1 MRKIFSYVLKAL
13 LFIGIVYAEP
23 ESKVEALEGKKRES
37 SLDKKIRQELKNKEL
52 KNKELKNK
60 ELKNKELKN
69 KELKNKELK
78 NKELK
83 NKELKNKELK
93 NKELKNK
100 EEKKNTEEKK
110 EIKAKRKPRAEVHH
124 GDAKNPTQKIT
135 PSKIKEG
142 TKGVQNQ
149 GTQNQGVQN
158 NAPKL
163 EEKETTP
170 QTLEKKGSSPSSQF
184 NSIFGN
190 PNDATN
196 NTLEDKVV
204 GGISLLVNGSPI
216 TLYQIQEEQKKSKV
230 SKAQARDRLIAERI
244 KNQEIERLKIHVGD
258 DKLDQE
264 MAMMAQQ
271 QGMDLDRFKQM
282 LMAEGHY
289 KLYRDQ
295 LKEHLE
301 MQELLRNILLTNVD
315 TSSETKM
322 REYYNKHKDQFSIP
336 TEIETVRYTS
346 TNQEDL
352 ERAMADPNLE
362 VPGVS
367 KANEKIEMKTL
378 NPQIAQVFISHEQGS
393 FTPIMNGG
401 GGQFIT
407 FYIKEKKGKNEVSF
421 SQAKQFIAQKLVE
434 ESKDKI
440 LEEHFEKL
448 RVKSRI
454 VMIRE

>member
-1 MRKIFSYVLKAL
+1 MRKIFSYISKVL
-13 LFIGIVYAEP
+13 LFIGVVYAEP
-23 ESKVEALEGKKRES
+23 DSKVEALEGRKQES
-37 SLDKKIRQELKNKEL
+37 SLDKKIRQELKNNEL

-60 ELKNKELKN
+60 D
-69 KELKNKELK
+69 
-78 NKELK
+78 
-83 NKELKNKELK
+83 
-93 NKELKNK
+93 LKNK

-110 EIKAKRKPRAEVHH
+110 TTKTRAKPRAEVHH
-124 GDAKNPTQKIT
+124 GDTKNPTPKIT
-135 PSKIKEG
+135 PPKIKG
-142 TKGVQNQ
+142 SSKGVQNQ
-149 GTQNQGVQN
+149 GMQNQGVQS
-158 NAPKL
+158 NAPKP
-163 EEKETTP
+163 EKKDTTP
-170 QTLEKKGSSPSSQF
+170 QATEKNKETSPSSQF

-190 PNDATN
+190 PNNATN

-216 TLYQIQEEQKKSKV
+216 TLYQIQEEQEKSKV

-244 KNQEIERLKIHVGD
+244 KNQEIERLKIHVDD

-271 QGMDLDRFKQM
+271 QGMDLDHFKQM

-322 REYYNKHKDQFSIP
+322 REYYNKHKEQFSIP

-352 ERAMADPNLE
+352 ERAMSNPNLE

-393 FTPIMNGG
+393 FTPVMNGG

>member
-1 MRKIFSYVLKAL
+1 MRKIFSYISKVL
-13 LFIGIVYAEP
+13 LFIGVVYAEP
-23 ESKVEALEGKKRES
+23 DSKVEALEGRKQES

-60 ELKNKELKN
+60 DLKNK
-69 KELKNKELK
+69 
-78 NKELK
+78 
-83 NKELKNKELK
+83 
-93 NKELKNK
+93 K
-100 EEKKNTEEKK
+100 EEKKNPEEKK
-110 EIKAKRKPRAEVHH
+110 ETKAKRKPRAEVHH
-124 GDAKNPTQKIT
+124 GDAKNPTPKIT
-135 PSKIKEG
+135 PPKIKG
-142 TKGVQNQ
+142 SGKGVQNQ
-149 GTQNQGVQN
+149 GMQNQGVQN

-163 EEKETTP
+163 EEKDTTP
-170 QTLEKKGSSPSSQF
+170 QATEKNKEASPSSQF

-190 PNDATN
+190 PNNATN

-244 KNQEIERLKIHVGD
+244 KNQEIERLKIHVDD

-271 QGMDLDRFKQM
+271 QGMDLDHFKQM

-322 REYYNKHKDQFSIP
+322 REYYNKHKEQFSIP

-362 VPGVS
+362 IPGVS

>member
-1 MRKIFSYVLKAL
+1 MRKIFSYVLRAL

-23 ESKVEALEGKKRES
+23 ESKVEALEGRKQES
-37 SLDKKIRQELKNKEL
+37 SLDKKIRQELKNKDL
-52 KNKELKNK
+52 KNK
-60 ELKNKELKN
+60 
-69 KELKNKELK
+69 
-78 NKELK
+78 
-83 NKELKNKELK
+83 
-93 NKELKNK
+93 K
-100 EEKKNTEEKK
+100 EEKKET
-110 EIKAKRKPRAEVHH
+110 KAKRKPRAEVHH

-135 PSKIKEG
+135 PPKIKEG
-142 TKGVQNQ
+142 AKGV
-149 GTQNQGVQN
+149 QNQGVQN

-163 EEKETTP
+163 EEKETTS

-190 PNDATN
+190 PNNATN

-244 KNQEIERLKIHVGD
+244 KNQEIERLKIHVDD

-271 QGMDLDRFKQM
+271 QGMDLDHFKQM

-322 REYYNKHKDQFSIP
+322 REYYNKHKEQFSIP

-362 VPGVS
+362 IPGVS

-393 FTPIMNGG
+393 FTPVMNGG

>member
-13 LFIGIVYAEP
+13 LFFGIAHAEP
-23 ESKVEALEGKKRES
+23 ESKVEALEGKKQES

-60 ELKNKELKN
+60 E
-69 KELKNKELK
+69 
-78 NKELK
+78 
-83 NKELKNKELK
+83 
-93 NKELKNK
+93 
-100 EEKKNTEEKK
+100 EKKNAEEKK

-124 GDAKNPTQKIT
+124 GDSKNPAQKIT
-135 PSKIKEG
+135 SPKIKESS
-142 TKGVQNQ
+142 KGMQNQ
-149 GTQNQGVQN
+149 SMQN
-158 NAPKL
+158 NAPKP
-163 EEKETTP
+163 EEKDTSS
-170 QTLEKKGSSPSSQF
+170 QILEKNKGASPSSQF

-216 TLYQIQEEQKKSKV
+216 TLYQIQEEQEKSKV

-244 KNQEIERLKIHVGD
+244 KNQEIERLKIHVDD

-271 QGMDLDRFKQM
+271 QGMDLDHFKQM

-322 REYYNKHKDQFSIP
+322 REYYNKHKEQFSIP

-352 ERAMADPNLE
+352 ERAMSNPNLE

>member
-23 ESKVEALEGKKRES
+23 ESKVEALEGRKQES
-37 SLDKKIRQELKNKEL
+37 SLDKKIRQELKNKDL

-60 ELKNKELKN
+60 
-69 KELKNKELK
+69 
-78 NKELK
+78 
-83 NKELKNKELK
+83 
-93 NKELKNK
+93 K

-110 EIKAKRKPRAEVHH
+110 ETKAKRKPRAEVHH

-142 TKGVQNQ
+142 AKGVQNQ

-163 EEKETTP
+163 EEKETIS
-170 QTLEKKGSSPSSQF
+170 QTLEKNKGASPSSQF

-190 PNDATN
+190 PNNATN

-216 TLYQIQEEQKKSKV
+216 TLYQIQEEQEKSKV

-244 KNQEIERLKIHVGD
+244 KNQEIERLKIHVDD

-271 QGMDLDRFKQM
+271 QGMDLDHFKQM

-322 REYYNKHKDQFSIP
+322 REYYNKHKEQFSIP

-362 VPGVS
+362 IPGVS

-393 FTPIMNGG
+393 FTPVMNGG

>member
-13 LFIGIVYAEP
+13 LFFGIAHAEP
-23 ESKVEALEGKKRES
+23 ESKVEALEGKKQES

-60 ELKNKELKN
+60 E
-69 KELKNKELK
+69 
-78 NKELK
+78 
-83 NKELKNKELK
+83 
-93 NKELKNK
+93 
-100 EEKKNTEEKK
+100 EKK

-124 GDAKNPTQKIT
+124 GDSKNPSQKIT
-135 PSKIKEG
+135 PPKITPPKIKESS
-142 TKGVQNQ
+142 KGIQNQ
-149 GTQNQGVQN
+149 SDQN
-158 NAPKL
+158 NAIKPQ
-163 EEKETTP
+163 EKTT
-170 QTLEKKGSSPSSQF
+170 QTTEKKEASPSSQF

-190 PNDATN
+190 PNDAAN

-216 TLYQIQEEQKKSKV
+216 TLYQIQEEQEKSKV

-244 KNQEIERLKIHVGD
+244 KNQEIERLKIHVDD

-271 QGMDLDRFKQM
+271 QGMDLDHFKQM

-322 REYYNKHKDQFSIP
+322 REYYNKHKEQFSIP

-352 ERAMADPNLE
+352 ERAMSNPNLE

-393 FTPIMNGG
+393 FTPVMNGG

>member
-23 ESKVEALEGKKRES
+23 ESKVEALEGRKQES
-37 SLDKKIRQELKNKEL
+37 SLDKKIRQEIKNKDLKNKDL
-52 KNKELKNK
+52 KNK
-60 ELKNKELKN
+60 
-69 KELKNKELK
+69 
-78 NKELK
+78 
-83 NKELKNKELK
+83 
-93 NKELKNK
+93 K

-110 EIKAKRKPRAEVHH
+110 ETKAKRKPRAEVHH

-142 TKGVQNQ
+142 AKGVQNQ

-163 EEKETTP
+163 EEKEATS
-170 QTLEKKGSSPSSQF
+170 QTLEKNKGTSPSSQF

-190 PNDATN
+190 PNNATN

-244 KNQEIERLKIHVGD
+244 KNQEIERLKIHVDD

-271 QGMDLDRFKQM
+271 QGMDLDHFKQM

-322 REYYNKHKDQFSIP
+322 REYYNKHKEQFSIP

-346 TNQEDL
+346 TSQEDL

-362 VPGVS
+362 IPGVS

-393 FTPIMNGG
+393 FTPVMNGG

>member
-23 ESKVEALEGKKRES
+23 ESKVEALEGRKQES
-37 SLDKKIRQELKNKEL
+37 SLDKKIRQELKNKDL
-52 KNKELKNK
+52 KNK
-60 ELKNKELKN
+60 
-69 KELKNKELK
+69 
-78 NKELK
+78 
-83 NKELKNKELK
+83 
-93 NKELKNK
+93 K
-100 EEKKNTEEKK
+100 EEKKNPEEKK

-142 TKGVQNQ
+142 AKGVQNQ

-163 EEKETTP
+163 EEKETTS
-170 QTLEKKGSSPSSQF
+170 QTLEKNKETSPGSQF

-190 PNDATN
+190 PNNAAN

-244 KNQEIERLKIHVGD
+244 KNQEIERLKIHVDD

-271 QGMDLDRFKQM
+271 QGMDLDHFKQM

-322 REYYNKHKDQFSIP
+322 REYYNKHKEQFSIP

-362 VPGVS
+362 IPGVS

-393 FTPIMNGG
+393 FTPVMNGG

>member
-1 MRKIFSYVLKAL
+1 MRKIFSYVLRAL

-23 ESKVEALEGKKRES
+23 ESKVEALEGRKQES
-37 SLDKKIRQELKNKEL
+37 SLDKKIRQELKNKDL
-52 KNKELKNK
+52 KNKDLKNK
-60 ELKNKELKN
+60 DLKNK
-69 KELKNKELK
+69 
-78 NKELK
+78 
-83 NKELKNKELK
+83 
-93 NKELKNK
+93 K
-100 EEKKNTEEKK
+100 EEKKNPEEKK

-142 TKGVQNQ
+142 AKGVQNQ

-158 NAPKL
+158 NVPKL
-163 EEKETTP
+163 EEKETTS
-170 QTLEKKGSSPSSQF
+170 QTLEKNKETSPSSQF

-190 PNDATN
+190 PNNATN

-244 KNQEIERLKIHVGD
+244 KNQEIERLKIHVDD

-271 QGMDLDRFKQM
+271 QGMDLDHFKQM

-322 REYYNKHKDQFSIP
+322 REYYNKHKEQFSIP

-362 VPGVS
+362 IPGVS

-393 FTPIMNGG
+393 FTPVMNGG

>member
-1 MRKIFSYVLKAL
+1 MRKIFSYISKVL
-13 LFIGIVYAEP
+13 LFIGVVYAEP
-23 ESKVEALEGKKRES
+23 ESKVEALEGRKQES
-37 SLDKKIRQELKNKEL
+37 SLDKKIRQELKNKDL

-60 ELKNKELKN
+60 
-69 KELKNKELK
+69 
-78 NKELK
+78 
-83 NKELKNKELK
+83 
-93 NKELKNK
+93 K

-110 EIKAKRKPRAEVHH
+110 EIKAQRKPRAEVHH
-124 GDAKNPTQKIT
+124 GDTKNPTPKIAT
-135 PSKIKEG
+135 PKIKEG
-142 TKGVQNQ
+142 AKGVQNQ

-163 EEKETTP
+163 EEKETTS
-170 QTLEKKGSSPSSQF
+170 QTLEKNKGTSPSSQF

-190 PNDATN
+190 PNNATN

-244 KNQEIERLKIHVGD
+244 KNQEIERLKIHVDD

-271 QGMDLDRFKQM
+271 QGMDLDHFKQM

-322 REYYNKHKDQFSIP
+322 REYYNKHKEQFSIP

-362 VPGVS
+362 IPGVS

-393 FTPIMNGG
+393 FTPVMNGG

>member
-23 ESKVEALEGKKRES
+23 ESKVEALEGRKQES

-52 KNKELKNK
+52 KNKE
-60 ELKNKELKN
+60 
-69 KELKNKELK
+69 
-78 NKELK
+78 
-83 NKELKNKELK
+83 
-93 NKELKNK
+93 
-100 EEKKNTEEKK
+100 EKKNPEEKK
-110 EIKAKRKPRAEVHH
+110 EIKAQRKPRAEVHH

-142 TKGVQNQ
+142 AKGVQNQ

-163 EEKETTP
+163 EEKETTS
-170 QTLEKKGSSPSSQF
+170 QTLEKNKETSPGSQF

-190 PNDATN
+190 PNNATN

-216 TLYQIQEEQKKSKV
+216 TLYQIQEEQEKSKV

-244 KNQEIERLKIHVGD
+244 KNQEIERLKIHVDD

-271 QGMDLDRFKQM
+271 QGMDLDHFKQM

-322 REYYNKHKDQFSIP
+322 REYYNKHKEQFSIP

-362 VPGVS
+362 IPGVS

-393 FTPIMNGG
+393 FTPVMNGG

>member
-13 LFIGIVYAEP
+13 LFIGIAYAEP
-23 ESKVEALEGKKRES
+23 ESKVEALERKKQEP
-37 SLDKKIRQELKNKEL
+37 SLDKKIRQ
-52 KNKELKNK
+52 
-60 ELKNKELKN
+60 
-69 KELKNKELK
+69 
-78 NKELK
+78 
-83 NKELKNKELK
+83 ELKNKELK

-124 GDAKNPTQKIT
+124 GDSKNPAQKIT
-135 PSKIKEG
+135 PPKIKEG
-142 TKGVQNQ
+142 AKGMQNQ
-149 GTQNQGVQN
+149 NMQN
-158 NAPKL
+158 NAPKP
-163 EEKETTP
+163 EEKDTTS
-170 QTLEKKGSSPSSQF
+170 QTLEKNKGASPSSQF

-190 PNDATN
+190 PNEAAG

-216 TLYQIQEEQKKSKV
+216 TLYQIQEEQEKSKV

-244 KNQEIERLKIHVGD
+244 KNQEIERLKIHVDD

-271 QGMDLDRFKQM
+271 QGMDLDHFKQM

-322 REYYNKHKDQFSIP
+322 REYYNKHKEQFSIP

-352 ERAMADPNLE
+352 ERAMSNPNLE
-362 VPGVS
+362 IPGVS

-393 FTPIMNGG
+393 FTPVMNGG

>member
-23 ESKVEALEGKKRES
+23 ESKVEALEGRKQES
-37 SLDKKIRQELKNKEL
+37 SLDKKIRQELKNKDL
-52 KNKELKNK
+52 KNK
-60 ELKNKELKN
+60 
-69 KELKNKELK
+69 
-78 NKELK
+78 
-83 NKELKNKELK
+83 
-93 NKELKNK
+93 K

-110 EIKAKRKPRAEVHH
+110 ETKAKRKPRAEVHH

-142 TKGVQNQ
+142 AKGVQNQ

-158 NAPKL
+158 NVPKL
-163 EEKETTP
+163 EEKETTS
-170 QTLEKKGSSPSSQF
+170 QTLEKNKGTSPSSQF

-190 PNDATN
+190 PNNATN

-230 SKAQARDRLIAERI
+230 SKAQARDRLIAECI
-244 KNQEIERLKIHVGD
+244 KNQEIERLKIHVDD

-271 QGMDLDRFKQM
+271 QGMDLDHFKQM

-322 REYYNKHKDQFSIP
+322 REYYNKHKEQFSIP

-362 VPGVS
+362 IPGVS

-393 FTPIMNGG
+393 FTPVMNGG

>member
-1 MRKIFSYVLKAL
+1 MRKIFSYISKVL
-13 LFIGIVYAEP
+13 LFIGVVYAEP
-23 ESKVEALEGKKRES
+23 DSKVEALEGRKQES
-37 SLDKKIRQELKNKEL
+37 SLDKKIRQELKNKD
-52 KNKELKNK
+52 
-60 ELKNKELKN
+60 
-69 KELKNKELK
+69 
-78 NKELK
+78 
-83 NKELKNKELK
+83 
-93 NKELKNK
+93 LKNK

-110 EIKAKRKPRAEVHH
+110 TTKTRAKPRAEVHH
-124 GDAKNPTQKIT
+124 GDSKNPTPKIT

-158 NAPKL
+158 NVPKP
-163 EEKETTP
+163 EKKDTTP
-170 QTLEKKGSSPSSQF
+170 QATEKNKETSPSSQF

-190 PNDATN
+190 PNNATN

-216 TLYQIQEEQKKSKV
+216 TLYQIQEEQEKSKV

-244 KNQEIERLKIHVGD
+244 KNQEIERLKIHVDD

-271 QGMDLDRFKQM
+271 QGMDLDHFKQM

-322 REYYNKHKDQFSIP
+322 REYYNKHKEQFSIP

-362 VPGVS
+362 IPGVS

-378 NPQIAQVFISHEQGS
+378 NPQIAQVFISHEEGS
-393 FTPIMNGG
+393 FTPVMNGG

>member
-13 LFIGIVYAEP
+13 LFIGIAYAEP
-23 ESKVEALEGKKRES
+23 ESKVEALEGRKQES
-37 SLDKKIRQELKNKEL
+37 SLDKKIRQELKNKDL
-52 KNKELKNK
+52 KNK
-60 ELKNKELKN
+60 
-69 KELKNKELK
+69 
-78 NKELK
+78 
-83 NKELKNKELK
+83 
-93 NKELKNK
+93 K
-100 EEKKNTEEKK
+100 EEKKNPEEKK
-110 EIKAKRKPRAEVHH
+110 ETKPKRKPRAEVHH

-135 PSKIKEG
+135 PSKIKES
-142 TKGVQNQ
+142 KKALQNQ
-149 GTQNQGVQN
+149 SDQN
-158 NAPKL
+158 NTTKPK
-163 EEKETTP
+163 EKTTQTTEKKETNP
-170 QTLEKKGSSPSSQF
+170 GSQF

-190 PNDATN
+190 PNNATN

-244 KNQEIERLKIHVGD
+244 KNQEIERLKIHVDD

-271 QGMDLDRFKQM
+271 QGMDLDHFKQM

-322 REYYNKHKDQFSIP
+322 REYYNKHKEQFSIP

-362 VPGVS
+362 IPGVS

-378 NPQIAQVFISHEQGS
+378 NPQIAQVFISHAEGS

>member
-13 LFIGIVYAEP
+13 LFFGIAHAES
-23 ESKVEALEGKKRES
+23 ESKVEALEGKKQES

-52 KNKELKNK
+52 KNKE
-60 ELKNKELKN
+60 
-69 KELKNKELK
+69 
-78 NKELK
+78 
-83 NKELKNKELK
+83 
-93 NKELKNK
+93 
-100 EEKKNTEEKK
+100 EKKNAEEKK

-124 GDAKNPTQKIT
+124 GDSKNPAQKIT
-135 PSKIKEG
+135 SPKITPPKIKG
-142 TKGVQNQ
+142 SKKALQNQ
-149 GTQNQGVQN
+149 SDQN
-158 NAPKL
+158 NAIKPK
-163 EEKETTP
+163 EKTT
-170 QTLEKKGSSPSSQF
+170 QTTEKKEVSPSSQF

-190 PNDATN
+190 PNDAAN

-216 TLYQIQEEQKKSKV
+216 TLYQIQEEQEKSKV

-244 KNQEIERLKIHVGD
+244 KNQEIERLKIHVDD

-271 QGMDLDRFKQM
+271 QGMDLDHFKQM

-322 REYYNKHKDQFSIP
+322 REYYNKHKEQFSIP

-352 ERAMADPNLE
+352 ERAMSNPNLE

>member
-23 ESKVEALEGKKRES
+23 ESKVEALEGRKQES

-52 KNKELKNK
+52 KNKDLKNK
-60 ELKNKELKN
+60 
-69 KELKNKELK
+69 
-78 NKELK
+78 
-83 NKELKNKELK
+83 
-93 NKELKNK
+93 K
-100 EEKKNTEEKK
+100 EEKKNPEEKK

-142 TKGVQNQ
+142 AKGVQNQ

-163 EEKETTP
+163 EEKETTS
-170 QTLEKKGSSPSSQF
+170 QTLEKNKGTSPSSQF

-190 PNDATN
+190 PNDAAN

-216 TLYQIQEEQKKSKV
+216 TLYQIQEEQEKSKV

-244 KNQEIERLKIHVGD
+244 KNQEIERLKIHVDD

-271 QGMDLDRFKQM
+271 QGMDLDHFKQM

-322 REYYNKHKDQFSIP
+322 REYYNKHKEQFSIP

-362 VPGVS
+362 IPGVS

-393 FTPIMNGG
+393 FTPVMNGG

>member
-23 ESKVEALEGKKRES
+23 ESKVEALEGRKQES
-37 SLDKKIRQELKNKEL
+37 SLDKKIRQELKNKDL
-52 KNKELKNK
+52 KNK
-60 ELKNKELKN
+60 
-69 KELKNKELK
+69 
-78 NKELK
+78 
-83 NKELKNKELK
+83 
-93 NKELKNK
+93 K

-110 EIKAKRKPRAEVHH
+110 ETKAKRKPRAEVHH

-142 TKGVQNQ
+142 AKGVQNQ

-163 EEKETTP
+163 EEKETTS
-170 QTLEKKGSSPSSQF
+170 QTLEKNKGTSPSSQF

-190 PNDATN
+190 PNGAAN

-216 TLYQIQEEQKKSKV
+216 TLYQIQEEQEKSKV

-244 KNQEIERLKIHVGD
+244 KNQEIERLKIHVDD

-271 QGMDLDRFKQM
+271 QGMDLDHFKQM

-322 REYYNKHKDQFSIP
+322 REYYNKHKEQFSIP

-362 VPGVS
+362 IPGVS

-393 FTPIMNGG
+393 FTPVMNGG

>member
-13 LFIGIVYAEP
+13 LFFGIAHAEP
-23 ESKVEALEGKKRES
+23 ESKVEALEGKKQES
-37 SLDKKIRQELKNKEL
+37 FLDKKIRQELKNKEL

-60 ELKNKELKN
+60 K
-69 KELKNKELK
+69 
-78 NKELK
+78 
-83 NKELKNKELK
+83 
-93 NKELKNK
+93 
-100 EEKKNTEEKK
+100 EKKNAEEKK

-124 GDAKNPTQKIT
+124 GDSKNSAQKIT
-135 PSKIKEG
+135 PPKITSPKIKESS
-142 TKGVQNQ
+142 KGMQNQ
-149 GTQNQGVQN
+149 SMQN
-158 NAPKL
+158 NASKP
-163 EEKETTP
+163 EEKDTTS
-170 QTLEKKGSSPSSQF
+170 QTLKKNKGVSPSSQF

-190 PNDATN
+190 PNDAAGS
-196 NTLEDKVV
+196 TLEDKVV

-216 TLYQIQEEQKKSKV
+216 TLYQIQEEQEKSKV

-244 KNQEIERLKIHVGD
+244 KNQEIERLKIHVDD

-271 QGMDLDRFKQM
+271 QGMDLDHFKQM

-322 REYYNKHKDQFSIP
+322 REYYNKHKEQFSIP

-352 ERAMADPNLE
+352 ERAMSNPNLE

>member
-23 ESKVEALEGKKRES
+23 ESKVEALEGRKQES
-37 SLDKKIRQELKNKEL
+37 SLDKKIRQELKNKDL

-60 ELKNKELKN
+60 
-69 KELKNKELK
+69 
-78 NKELK
+78 
-83 NKELKNKELK
+83 
-93 NKELKNK
+93 K

-110 EIKAKRKPRAEVHH
+110 ETKAKRKPRAEVHH
-124 GDAKNPTQKIT
+124 GDTKNPTQKIT
-135 PSKIKEG
+135 PPKIKENA
-142 TKGVQNQ
+142 KGVQNQ
-149 GTQNQGVQN
+149 GVQS

-163 EEKETTP
+163 EEKDTTS
-170 QTLEKKGSSPSSQF
+170 QTLEKKGASPSSQF

-190 PNDATN
+190 PNDAAN

-216 TLYQIQEEQKKSKV
+216 TLYQIQEEQEKSKV

-244 KNQEIERLKIHVGD
+244 KNQEIERLKIHVDD

-271 QGMDLDRFKQM
+271 QGMDLDHFKQM

-322 REYYNKHKDQFSIP
+322 REYYNKHKEQFSIP

-362 VPGVS
+362 IPGVS

-378 NPQIAQVFISHEQGS
+378 NHQIAQVFISHEQGS
-393 FTPIMNGG
+393 FTPVMNGG

>member
-1 MRKIFSYVLKAL
+1 MRKIFSYISKVL
-13 LFIGIVYAEP
+13 LFIGVVYAEP
-23 ESKVEALEGKKRES
+23 DSKVEALEGRKQES

-52 KNKELKNK
+52 KNKDLKNK
-60 ELKNKELKN
+60 
-69 KELKNKELK
+69 
-78 NKELK
+78 
-83 NKELKNKELK
+83 
-93 NKELKNK
+93 K
-100 EEKKNTEEKK
+100 EEKKNPEEKK
-110 EIKAKRKPRAEVHH
+110 ETKAKRKPRAEVHH

-135 PSKIKEG
+135 PPKIKG
-142 TKGVQNQ
+142 SAKGVQNQ
-149 GTQNQGVQN
+149 GAQNQGVQN
-158 NAPKL
+158 KAPKP
-163 EEKETTP
+163 EKKDTTP
-170 QTLEKKGSSPSSQF
+170 QATEKNKETSPSSQF

-190 PNDATN
+190 PNNATN

-216 TLYQIQEEQKKSKV
+216 TLYQIQEEQEKSKV

-244 KNQEIERLKIHVGD
+244 KNQEIERLKIHVDD

-271 QGMDLDRFKQM
+271 QGMDLDHFKQM

-322 REYYNKHKDQFSIP
+322 REYYNKHKEQFSIP

-352 ERAMADPNLE
+352 ERAMSNPNLE

-393 FTPIMNGG
+393 FTPVMNGG

>member
-1 MRKIFSYVLKAL
+1 MRKIFSYISKVL
-13 LFIGIVYAEP
+13 LFIGVVYAEP
-23 ESKVEALEGKKRES
+23 DSKVEALEGRKQES
-37 SLDKKIRQELKNKEL
+37 SLDKKIRQELKSKEL
-52 KNKELKNK
+52 KNKD
-60 ELKNKELKN
+60 
-69 KELKNKELK
+69 
-78 NKELK
+78 
-83 NKELKNKELK
+83 
-93 NKELKNK
+93 LKNK
-100 EEKKNTEEKK
+100 EEKKET
-110 EIKAKRKPRAEVHH
+110 KAKRKPRAEVHH
-124 GDAKNPTQKIT
+124 GDTKNPTPKIT
-135 PSKIKEG
+135 PPKIKG
-142 TKGVQNQ
+142 SSKGV
-149 GTQNQGVQN
+149 QNQGVQN
-158 NAPKL
+158 NAPKP
-163 EEKETTP
+163 EKKDTTP
-170 QTLEKKGSSPSSQF
+170 QATEKNKETSPSSQF

-190 PNDATN
+190 PNNATN

-216 TLYQIQEEQKKSKV
+216 TLYQIQEEQEKSKV

-244 KNQEIERLKIHVGD
+244 KNQEIERLKIHVDD

-271 QGMDLDRFKQM
+271 QGMDLDHFKQM

-322 REYYNKHKDQFSIP
+322 REYYNKHKEQFSIP

-352 ERAMADPNLE
+352 ERAMSNPNLE

-393 FTPIMNGG
+393 FTPVMNGG

>member
-23 ESKVEALEGKKRES
+23 ESKVEALEGRKQES
-37 SLDKKIRQELKNKEL
+37 SLDKKIRQEMKNKDLKNK
-52 KNKELKNK
+52 
-60 ELKNKELKN
+60 
-69 KELKNKELK
+69 
-78 NKELK
+78 
-83 NKELKNKELK
+83 
-93 NKELKNK
+93 K

-110 EIKAKRKPRAEVHH
+110 ETKAKRKPRAEVHH

-142 TKGVQNQ
+142 AKGVQNQ
-149 GTQNQGVQN
+149 GMQNQGVQN

-163 EEKETTP
+163 EEKETTS
-170 QTLEKKGSSPSSQF
+170 QTLEKNKGISPSSQF

-190 PNDATN
+190 PNNATN

-244 KNQEIERLKIHVGD
+244 KNQEIERLKIHVDD

-271 QGMDLDRFKQM
+271 QGMDLDHFKQM

-322 REYYNKHKDQFSIP
+322 REYYNKHKEQFSIP

-362 VPGVS
+362 IPGVS

-393 FTPIMNGG
+393 FTPVMNGG

>member
-1 MRKIFSYVLKAL
+1 MRKIFSYILKAL
-13 LFIGIVYAEP
+13 LFFGIAHAES
-23 ESKVEALEGKKRES
+23 ESKVEALEGKKQES

-60 ELKNKELKN
+60 E
-69 KELKNKELK
+69 
-78 NKELK
+78 
-83 NKELKNKELK
+83 
-93 NKELKNK
+93 
-100 EEKKNTEEKK
+100 EKKNAEEKK

-124 GDAKNPTQKIT
+124 GDSKNPAQKIT
-135 PSKIKEG
+135 PPKIKESS
-142 TKGVQNQ
+142 KGMQNQ
-149 GTQNQGVQN
+149 SMQN
-158 NAPKL
+158 NAPKP
-163 EEKETTP
+163 EEKDTTH
-170 QTLEKKGSSPSSQF
+170 QILEKNKGASPSSQF

-216 TLYQIQEEQKKSKV
+216 TLYQIQEEQEKSKV

-244 KNQEIERLKIHVGD
+244 KNQEIERLKIHVDD

-271 QGMDLDRFKQM
+271 QGMDLDHFKQM

-322 REYYNKHKDQFSIP
+322 REYYNKHKEQFSIP

-352 ERAMADPNLE
+352 ERAMSNPNLE

-378 NPQIAQVFISHEQGS
+378 NPQIAQVFISHDQGS

>member
-23 ESKVEALEGKKRES
+23 ESKVEALEGRKQES
-37 SLDKKIRQELKNKEL
+37 SLDKKIRQELKNKDL
-52 KNKELKNK
+52 KNK
-60 ELKNKELKN
+60 
-69 KELKNKELK
+69 
-78 NKELK
+78 
-83 NKELKNKELK
+83 
-93 NKELKNK
+93 K
-100 EEKKNTEEKK
+100 EEKKNTAEKK

-135 PSKIKEG
+135 PPKIKESA
-142 TKGVQNQ
+142 KGMQNQ
-149 GTQNQGVQN
+149 SMQN

-163 EEKETTP
+163 EEKETTS
-170 QTLEKKGSSPSSQF
+170 QTLEKKGASPSSQF

-190 PNDATN
+190 PNDATS

-244 KNQEIERLKIHVGD
+244 KNQEIERLKIHVDD

-271 QGMDLDRFKQM
+271 QGMDLDHFKQM

-322 REYYNKHKDQFSIP
+322 REYYNKHKEQFSIP

-362 VPGVS
+362 IPGVS

-393 FTPIMNGG
+393 FTPVMNGG

>member
-13 LFIGIVYAEP
+13 LFFGIAHAEP
-23 ESKVEALEGKKRES
+23 ESKVEALEGKKQES

-60 ELKNKELKN
+60 E
-69 KELKNKELK
+69 
-78 NKELK
+78 
-83 NKELKNKELK
+83 
-93 NKELKNK
+93 
-100 EEKKNTEEKK
+100 EKKNAEEKK
-110 EIKAKRKPRAEVHH
+110 EIKTKRKPRAEVHH
-124 GDAKNPTQKIT
+124 GDAKNPAQKIT
-135 PSKIKEG
+135 PPKITPPKIKG
-142 TKGVQNQ
+142 SKKALQNQ
-149 GTQNQGVQN
+149 SDQN
-158 NAPKL
+158 NAIKPQ
-163 EEKETTP
+163 EKATQTT
-170 QTLEKKGSSPSSQF
+170 EKKEASPSSQF

-190 PNDATN
+190 PNDAAGS
-196 NTLEDKVV
+196 TLEDKVV

-216 TLYQIQEEQKKSKV
+216 TLYQIQEEQEKSKV

-244 KNQEIERLKIHVGD
+244 KNQEIERLKIHVDD

-271 QGMDLDRFKQM
+271 QGMDLDHFKQM

-322 REYYNKHKDQFSIP
+322 REYYNKHKEQFSIP

-346 TNQEDL
+346 ANQEDL
-352 ERAMADPNLE
+352 ERAMSNPNLE

>member
-1 MRKIFSYVLKAL
+1 MRKIFSYISKVL
-13 LFIGIVYAEP
+13 LFIGVVYAEP
-23 ESKVEALEGKKRES
+23 DSKVGALEGRKQES
-37 SLDKKIRQELKNKEL
+37 SLDKKIRQELKNKD
-52 KNKELKNK
+52 
-60 ELKNKELKN
+60 
-69 KELKNKELK
+69 
-78 NKELK
+78 
-83 NKELKNKELK
+83 
-93 NKELKNK
+93 LKNK

-110 EIKAKRKPRAEVHH
+110 TTKTRAKPRAEVHH
-124 GDAKNPTQKIT
+124 GDTKNPTPKIT
-135 PSKIKEG
+135 PPKIKG
-142 TKGVQNQ
+142 SSKGV
-149 GTQNQGVQN
+149 QNQGVQN
-158 NAPKL
+158 NAPKP
-163 EEKETTP
+163 EEKDTTSQTTEKNKET
-170 QTLEKKGSSPSSQF
+170 SPSSQF

-190 PNDATN
+190 PNDAAN
-196 NTLEDKVV
+196 STLEDKVV

-216 TLYQIQEEQKKSKV
+216 TLYQIQEEQEKSKV

-244 KNQEIERLKIHVGD
+244 KNQEIERLKIHVDD

-271 QGMDLDRFKQM
+271 QGMDLDHFKQM

-322 REYYNKHKDQFSIP
+322 REYYNKHKEQFSIP

-352 ERAMADPNLE
+352 ERAMSNPNLE

-393 FTPIMNGG
+393 FTPVMNGG

>member
-1 MRKIFSYVLKAL
+1 MRKIFSYISKAL
-13 LFIGIVYAEP
+13 LFIGVVYAEP
-23 ESKVEALEGKKRES
+23 DSKVEALEGRKQES

-52 KNKELKNK
+52 KNKD
-60 ELKNKELKN
+60 
-69 KELKNKELK
+69 
-78 NKELK
+78 
-83 NKELKNKELK
+83 
-93 NKELKNK
+93 LKNK

-110 EIKAKRKPRAEVHH
+110 TTKTRAKPRAEVHH

-135 PSKIKEG
+135 PPKIKEG
-142 TKGVQNQ
+142 AKGVQNQ
-149 GTQNQGVQN
+149 GAQNQGVQN
-158 NAPKL
+158 NVPKP
-163 EEKETTP
+163 EKKDTTP
-170 QTLEKKGSSPSSQF
+170 QATEKNKGTSPSSQF

-190 PNDATN
+190 PNNAAN

-216 TLYQIQEEQKKSKV
+216 TLYQIQEEQEKSKV

-244 KNQEIERLKIHVGD
+244 KNQEIERLKIHVDD

-271 QGMDLDRFKQM
+271 QGMDLDHFKQM

-322 REYYNKHKDQFSIP
+322 REYYNKHKEQFSIP

-393 FTPIMNGG
+393 FTPVMNGG

>member
-23 ESKVEALEGKKRES
+23 ESKVEALEGRKQES
-37 SLDKKIRQELKNKEL
+37 SLDKKIRQ
-52 KNKELKNK
+52 
-60 ELKNKELKN
+60 
-69 KELKNKELK
+69 
-78 NKELK
+78 
-83 NKELKNKELK
+83 ELKNKELK

-142 TKGVQNQ
+142 AKGVQNQ

-163 EEKETTP
+163 EEKETTS
-170 QTLEKKGSSPSSQF
+170 QTLEKNKGTSPSSQF

-190 PNDATN
+190 PNNATN

-244 KNQEIERLKIHVGD
+244 KNQEIERLKIHVDD

-271 QGMDLDRFKQM
+271 QGMDLDHFKQM

-322 REYYNKHKDQFSIP
+322 REYYNKHKEQFSIP

-346 TNQEDL
+346 TSQEDL

-362 VPGVS
+362 IPGVS

-393 FTPIMNGG
+393 FTPVMNGG

>member
-1 MRKIFSYVLKAL
+1 MRKIFSYISKVL
-13 LFIGIVYAEP
+13 LFIGVVYAEP
-23 ESKVEALEGKKRES
+23 DSKVEALEGRKQES

-60 ELKNKELKN
+60 D
-69 KELKNKELK
+69 
-78 NKELK
+78 
-83 NKELKNKELK
+83 
-93 NKELKNK
+93 LKNK

-110 EIKAKRKPRAEVHH
+110 TTKTRAKPRAEVHH
-124 GDAKNPTQKIT
+124 GDTKNPTPKIT
-135 PSKIKEG
+135 PPKIKG
-142 TKGVQNQ
+142 SAKGVQNQ
-149 GTQNQGVQN
+149 GVQS
-158 NAPKL
+158 NAPKP
-163 EEKETTP
+163 EEKDTTP
-170 QTLEKKGSSPSSQF
+170 QATEKNKETSPSSQF

-190 PNDATN
+190 PNNATN

-216 TLYQIQEEQKKSKV
+216 TLYQIQEEQEKSKV

-244 KNQEIERLKIHVGD
+244 KNQEIERLKIHVDD

-271 QGMDLDRFKQM
+271 QGMDLDHFKQM

-322 REYYNKHKDQFSIP
+322 REYYNKHKEQFSIP

-352 ERAMADPNLE
+352 ERAMSNPNLE

-393 FTPIMNGG
+393 FTPVMNGG

>member
-1 MRKIFSYVLKAL
+1 MRKIFSYVLRAL

-60 ELKNKELKN
+60 ELKNKE
-69 KELKNKELK
+69 
-78 NKELK
+78 
-83 NKELKNKELK
+83 
-93 NKELKNK
+93 
-100 EEKKNTEEKK
+100 EKK

-124 GDAKNPTQKIT
+124 GDSKNPAQKIT
-135 PSKIKEG
+135 PPKIKESA
-142 TKGVQNQ
+142 K
-149 GTQNQGVQN
+149 GTQNQSMQN
-158 NAPKL
+158 NVPKP
-163 EEKETTP
+163 EEKETTS
-170 QTLEKKGSSPSSQF
+170 QTLEKKGASPSSQF

-190 PNDATN
+190 PNDATG

-244 KNQEIERLKIHVGD
+244 KNQEIERLKIHVDD

-271 QGMDLDRFKQM
+271 QGMDLDHFKQM

-322 REYYNKHKDQFSIP
+322 REYYNKHKEQFSIP

-362 VPGVS
+362 IPGVS

>member
-37 SLDKKIRQELKNKEL
+37 SLDKKIRQELKNKDL

-60 ELKNKELKN
+60 
-69 KELKNKELK
+69 
-78 NKELK
+78 
-83 NKELKNKELK
+83 
-93 NKELKNK
+93 K
-100 EEKKNTEEKK
+100 EEKKNPEEKK
-110 EIKAKRKPRAEVHH
+110 ETKAKRKPRAEVHH

-135 PSKIKEG
+135 PPKIKESA
-142 TKGVQNQ
+142 KGVQNQ
-149 GTQNQGVQN
+149 SMQNQGVQN

-163 EEKETTP
+163 EEKETTS
-170 QTLEKKGSSPSSQF
+170 QTLEKNKGASPSSQF

-190 PNDATN
+190 PNNATN

-244 KNQEIERLKIHVGD
+244 KNQEIERLKIHVDD

-271 QGMDLDRFKQM
+271 QGMDLDHFKQM

-322 REYYNKHKDQFSIP
+322 REYYNKHKEQFSIP

-362 VPGVS
+362 IPGVS

-393 FTPIMNGG
+393 FTPVMNGG

>member
-13 LFIGIVYAEP
+13 LFFGIAYAEP
-23 ESKVEALEGKKRES
+23 ESKVEALEGKKQES

-60 ELKNKELKN
+60 E
-69 KELKNKELK
+69 
-78 NKELK
+78 
-83 NKELKNKELK
+83 
-93 NKELKNK
+93 
-100 EEKKNTEEKK
+100 EKKNAEEKK

-124 GDAKNPTQKIT
+124 GDSKNPAQKIT
-135 PSKIKEG
+135 PPKITPPKIKG
-142 TKGVQNQ
+142 NKKALQNQ
-149 GTQNQGVQN
+149 SDQN
-158 NAPKL
+158 NAIKPK
-163 EEKETTP
+163 EKATQTT
-170 QTLEKKGSSPSSQF
+170 EKKEASPSSQF

-190 PNDATN
+190 PNDAAGS
-196 NTLEDKVV
+196 TLEDKVV

-216 TLYQIQEEQKKSKV
+216 TLYQIQEEQEKSKV

-244 KNQEIERLKIHVGD
+244 KNQEIERLKIHVDD

-271 QGMDLDRFKQM
+271 QGMDLDHFKQM

-322 REYYNKHKDQFSIP
+322 REYYNKHKEQFSIP

-352 ERAMADPNLE
+352 ERAMSNPNLE

-367 KANEKIEMKTL
+367 KANEKIEMKAL

>member
-23 ESKVEALEGKKRES
+23 ESKVEALEGRKQES

-52 KNKELKNK
+52 KNKDLKNK
-60 ELKNKELKN
+60 
-69 KELKNKELK
+69 
-78 NKELK
+78 
-83 NKELKNKELK
+83 
-93 NKELKNK
+93 K
-100 EEKKNTEEKK
+100 EEKKNPEEKK
-110 EIKAKRKPRAEVHH
+110 ETKAKRKPRAEVHH
-124 GDAKNPTQKIT
+124 GDSKNPTQKIT
-135 PSKIKEG
+135 PPKIKKG
-142 TKGVQNQ
+142 AKGVQNQ
-149 GTQNQGVQN
+149 GAQNQGVQN

-163 EEKETTP
+163 EEKETNS
-170 QTLEKKGSSPSSQF
+170 QTLEKNKGTSPSSQF

-190 PNDATN
+190 PNGAAN

-216 TLYQIQEEQKKSKV
+216 TLYQIQEEQEKSKV

-244 KNQEIERLKIHVGD
+244 KNQEIERLKIHVD
-258 DKLDQE
+258 DNKLDQE

-271 QGMDLDRFKQM
+271 QGMDLDHFKQM

-322 REYYNKHKDQFSIP
+322 REYYNKHKEQFSIP

-362 VPGVS
+362 IPGVS

-393 FTPIMNGG
+393 FTPVMNGG

>member
-13 LFIGIVYAEP
+13 LFIGIVYAGP
-23 ESKVEALEGKKRES
+23 ESKVEALEGRKQES
-37 SLDKKIRQELKNKEL
+37 SLDKKIRQELKNKDL
-52 KNKELKNK
+52 KNKDLKNK
-60 ELKNKELKN
+60 
-69 KELKNKELK
+69 
-78 NKELK
+78 
-83 NKELKNKELK
+83 
-93 NKELKNK
+93 K

-110 EIKAKRKPRAEVHH
+110 ETKAKRKPRAEVHH

-135 PSKIKEG
+135 PSKIKES

-163 EEKETTP
+163 EEKETIS
-170 QTLEKKGSSPSSQF
+170 QTLEKNKGTSPSSQF

-190 PNDATN
+190 PNEAAG
-196 NTLEDKVV
+196 NTLENNVV

-216 TLYQIQEEQKKSKV
+216 TLYQIQEEQEKSKV

-244 KNQEIERLKIHVGD
+244 KNQEIERLKIHVDD

-271 QGMDLDRFKQM
+271 QGMDLDHFKQM

-322 REYYNKHKDQFSIP
+322 REYYNKHKEQFSIP

-362 VPGVS
+362 IPGVS

-393 FTPIMNGG
+393 FTPVMNGG

>member
-23 ESKVEALEGKKRES
+23 ESKVEALEGRKQES

-52 KNKELKNK
+52 KNKDLKNK
-60 ELKNKELKN
+60 
-69 KELKNKELK
+69 
-78 NKELK
+78 
-83 NKELKNKELK
+83 
-93 NKELKNK
+93 K
-100 EEKKNTEEKK
+100 EEKKNPAEKK
-110 EIKAKRKPRAEVHH
+110 ETKAKRKPRAEVHH

-135 PSKIKEG
+135 PPKIKEG
-142 TKGVQNQ
+142 AKGVQNQ

-163 EEKETTP
+163 EEKETTS
-170 QTLEKKGSSPSSQF
+170 QTLEKNKGASPSSQF

-190 PNDATN
+190 PNNAAN

-244 KNQEIERLKIHVGD
+244 KNQEIERLKIHVDD

-271 QGMDLDRFKQM
+271 QGMDLDHFKQM

-322 REYYNKHKDQFSIP
+322 REYYNKHKEQFSIP

-362 VPGVS
+362 IPGVS

-393 FTPIMNGG
+393 FTPVMNGG

>member
-37 SLDKKIRQELKNKEL
+37 SLDKKIRQELKNKE
-52 KNKELKNK
+52 
-60 ELKNKELKN
+60 
-69 KELKNKELK
+69 
-78 NKELK
+78 
-83 NKELKNKELK
+83 K

-124 GDAKNPTQKIT
+124 GDSKNPAQKIT

-142 TKGVQNQ
+142 AKGVQNQ

-170 QTLEKKGSSPSSQF
+170 QTLEKNKGASPSSQF

-190 PNDATN
+190 PNDAAG

-244 KNQEIERLKIHVGD
+244 KNQEIERLKIHVDD

-271 QGMDLDRFKQM
+271 QGMDLDHFKQM

-322 REYYNKHKDQFSIP
+322 REYYNKHKEQFSIP

-346 TNQEDL
+346 TSQEDL

-362 VPGVS
+362 IPGVS

-393 FTPIMNGG
+393 FTPVMNGG

>member
-52 KNKELKNK
+52 KNKERKNK
-60 ELKNKELKN
+60 ED
-69 KELKNKELK
+69 
-78 NKELK
+78 
-83 NKELKNKELK
+83 
-93 NKELKNK
+93 
-100 EEKKNTEEKK
+100 KKNTEEKK

-124 GDAKNPTQKIT
+124 GDFKNPAQKIT
-135 PSKIKEG
+135 PPKIKG
-142 TKGVQNQ
+142 SAKGMQNQ
-149 GTQNQGVQN
+149 SMQN
-158 NAPKL
+158 NAPKP
-163 EEKETTP
+163 EEKDTSS
-170 QTLEKKGSSPSSQF
+170 QTLEKNKGVSPSSQF

-190 PNDATN
+190 PNDAAN
-196 NTLEDKVV
+196 STLEDKVV

-216 TLYQIQEEQKKSKV
+216 TLYQIQEEQEKSKV

-244 KNQEIERLKIHVGD
+244 KNQEIERLKIHVDD

-271 QGMDLDRFKQM
+271 QGMDLDHFKQM

-322 REYYNKHKDQFSIP
+322 REYYNKHKEQFSIP

-352 ERAMADPNLE
+352 ERAMSNPNLE

>member
-23 ESKVEALEGKKRES
+23 ESKVEALEGRKQES
-37 SLDKKIRQELKNKEL
+37 SLDKKIRQEMKNKDLKNK
-52 KNKELKNK
+52 
-60 ELKNKELKN
+60 
-69 KELKNKELK
+69 
-78 NKELK
+78 
-83 NKELKNKELK
+83 
-93 NKELKNK
+93 K
-100 EEKKNTEEKK
+100 EEKKNPEEKK
-110 EIKAKRKPRAEVHH
+110 ETKAKRKPRAEVHH

-135 PSKIKEG
+135 PPKIKEG
-142 TKGVQNQ
+142 AKGVQNQ
-149 GTQNQGVQN
+149 GVQNQSMQN
-158 NAPKL
+158 NAPKP
-163 EEKETTP
+163 EEKETTS
-170 QTLEKKGSSPSSQF
+170 QTTEKNKGTSPSSQF

-190 PNDATN
+190 PNDAAN

-244 KNQEIERLKIHVGD
+244 KNQEIERLKIHVDD

-271 QGMDLDRFKQM
+271 QGMDLDHFKQM

-322 REYYNKHKDQFSIP
+322 REYYNKHKEQFSIP

-352 ERAMADPNLE
+352 ERAMSNPNLE

-393 FTPIMNGG
+393 FTPVMNGG